1 MAPLLRVQYADQLWP
16 TVAEWH
22 DDCLVLIRIHY
33 QPLYVQG
40 NIAVSGVSVINSAG
54 QWVGDPSGLLGPEGL
69 QGDIGL
75 IGPQGLTG
83 AAGRLDH
90 RVRKGQLARQV
101 PKEL

>member
-40 NIAVSGVSVINSAG
+40 NIADIFIALNGNDAYVCPGMLF
-54 QWVGDPSGLLGPEGL
+54 VGCGMRSC
-69 QGDIGL
+69 
-75 IGPQGLTG
+75 
-83 AAGRLDH
+83 
-90 RVRKGQLARQV
+90 V
-101 PKEL
+101 